1 MVEMCI
7 HVDHLSNHAPGNC
20 ECALTLI
27 FITEH
32 HINIIKVLL
41 LELHLGDQAGGV
53 PEEKMS

>member
-1 MVEMCI
+1 MCI